1 MEELYFQEYMDK
13 KCLPYVQLMS
23 AAQLRTFAAINTN
36 SCVTPTMTPWVVAW
50 RWANKL
56 FLSVADPCPT
66 PPLSSLLSGSNQER
80 RGEGSCCRVTG
91 AGGLT
96 GLMRKFWWLESGNV
110 RGEVWRRRQPFAV
123 VRTLFSCMVSRLW
136 GTSLFTRPTEKLCPA
151 ACSGCTVS
159 YF

>member
-13 KCLPYVQLMS
+13 KCLPTYVCSTIGNFCSRKYKLLCYFHNDTMS
-23 AAQLRTFAAINTN
+23 CSMAVSEQVISVSGR
-36 SCVTPTMTPWVVAW
+36 P
-50 RWANKL
+50 
-56 FLSVADPCPT
+56 LSDP
-66 PPLSSLLSGSNQER
+66 PPSSLLSGSNQER

-123 VRTLFSCMVSRLW
+123 VLTLFSCMVSRLW
-136 GTSLFTRPTEKLCPA
+136 GTSLYTRPTEKLCPA